1 MTVRAMAALML
12 VMIMAGSC
20 SAHWEEP
27 PAMFPWADPGAL
39 RWVINYSSMDEAQV
53 QRLLAADFNLVQGG
67 GFTPGATQMLRDAG
81 VHRMQYICSR
91 TIYHEQLF
99 PQHPELRDAAILT
112 PEGEYKVIYNNPAR
126 YAGCF
131 NRPAW
136 LEYIKGRMDAVQAG
150 GADCIFF
157 DNPMTWACY
166 CPTCR
171 EKFRE
176 YAREHTGT
184 AYELGAE
191 GTPAELERWFT
202 VDSAREFFEQ
212 LHFHAHDR
220 PEPLFIV
227 ANNLTYWLI
236 DQGVV
241 DGVFTEAFAHPPF
254 GKDIA
259 ACKIGLASSHGRPT
273 GFLSYIPGPP
283 RQARGVER
291 YHAPGA
297 SNMWVALP
305 IAEEYALGCATG
317 IALGGNYMPN
327 MSLNGDRNVLAMTR
341 PELDQPILDACAQ
354 YATFAGR
361 YEPLLTGQRAGS
373 RVGVLFDTTYGP
385 RTGQILGLDRGNIN
399 NLLWLLQGAG
409 IPADVV
415 VNSDLSG
422 GGLEGYRALLI
433 DDQAMLSPAE
443 MAGLRAFVE
452 GGGTLV
458 LSATL
463 EIRDRFEPREARRP
477 ISDLL
482 PGLSDALREQVS
494 ALDLEM
500 DGYEPDGG
508 RIKVATEGTASL
520 RFAGEPGRWQITLS
534 YFDESD
540 GQSSFELRVGGEVI
554 DRWVA
559 DADDDEWHTRT
570 APVVELARGETVT
583 VHGKAGGGEYARLQS
598 IALRSRASEAPFVE
612 ATLGAGRVLQFAGPL
627 EGLADEELAAATA
640 ALRAASPVTGAWPET
655 VLVNLLRQPAG
666 EVLSAHIVNHDFEY
680 DEAYALTAI
689 HPTPEITLRVADP
702 TLTVARLVAPGAEP
716 VDLPVIDG
724 AVTVPPIT
732 VYAAVL
738 LAPDA
743 AALDGLTER

>member
-1 MTVRAMAALML
+1 MTVRAMATLML

-20 SAHWEEP
+20 FAHWEEP

-39 RWVINYSSMDEAQV
+39 RWVINYSTMDEAQV
-53 QRLLAADFNLVQGG
+53 RRLLDADFNLVQGG
-67 GFTPGATQMLRDAG
+67 GFTPGAMQMLREAG

-99 PQHPELRDAAILT
+99 PQHPELRDAAVLT

-171 EKFRE
+171 EKFRA
-176 YAREHTGT
+176 YAREHTGV

-191 GTPAELERWFT
+191 GTPPELERWFT

-212 LHFHAHDR
+212 LHFYAHDR

-254 GKDIA
+254 GKDLA

-273 GFLSYIPGPP
+273 GFLSYIPGPV

-297 SNMWVALP
+297 STMWVALP

-327 MSLNGDRNVLAMTR
+327 MSLNGDRNVLALTR
-341 PELDQPILDACAQ
+341 PELDQPILDACAR
-354 YATFAGR
+354 YARFAAR
-361 YEPLLTGQRAGS
+361 YERLFAGQRAGS
-373 RVGVLFDTTYGP
+373 GVGVLFDLTYGP

-399 NLLWLLQGAG
+399 SLLWLLQGAG
-409 IPADVV
+409 LPAEVV
-415 VNSDLSG
+415 VNSDLR

-443 MAGLRAFVE
+443 MEGLRAFVE

-463 EIRDRFEPREARRP
+463 EIRERFEPRNARRP
-477 ISDLL
+477 IAEFL
-482 PGLSDALREQVS
+482 PGLSDALRAQVS
-494 ALDLEM
+494 ALDLEL
-500 DGYEPDGG
+500 DGYEADGA
-508 RIKVATEGTASL
+508 RIKVATEGAASL
-520 RFAGEPGRWQITLS
+520 RFEGEPGPWQITVS
-534 YFDESD
+534 YLDESD
-540 GQSSFELRVGGEVI
+540 GQSTFELRVGGEVI

-570 APVVELARGETVT
+570 APKAELRPGDTVT
-583 VHGKAGGGEYARLQS
+583 VHGQAGGGEYARLQW

-612 ATLGAGRVLQFAGPL
+612 VALGAGRVLQFAGPL
-627 EGLADEELAAATA
+627 EGLEDNERTA
-640 ALRAASPVTGAWPET
+640 AMEALRTAAPLTGTWPDT
-655 VLVNLLRQPAG
+655 VLVNLLRQPQG
-666 EVLSAHIVNHDFEY
+666 GVLSAHIVNHDFAY
-680 DEAYALTAI
+680 DEQYALTAI
-689 HPTPEITLRVADP
+689 HPTPAITLRVADP
-702 TLTVARLVAPGAEP
+702 ELRVARLIAPDAQP
-716 VDLPVIDG
+716 VDLPIVDG
-724 AVTVPPIT
+724 TVTVPPVSI
-732 VYAAVL
+732 YAIVL

-743 AALDGLTER
+743 ATLDGFIAR